1 MPKYKFEK
9 ETEIE
14 LPEGFNTV
22 EEMIAKFSEVTGQ
35 VPTLQQKAALAAKFE
50 KFGDPDTL
58 EARMQ
63 ALLDKRVGDAVAAA
77 KAEGATK
84 KQADAVGD
92 KIVDQWNDL
101 SPQQQ
106 IEYLTTTLGS
116 SLQQKLDAMVAAK
129 WTEAQAALGSAT
141 TGNQQQFDLL
151 AKAVDLKLQNPDLD
165 LKQVWGEMTN
175 LAKADP
181 DTLMRLA
188 LERVTEPKNYEKK
201 IAEERAKWDAEAKTT
216 RQAEDLKVLNGD
228 SIQSWMKPKEERPSL
243 NAPGGDDAM
252 KTSILSKFMADG
264 KITANQ
270 L

>member
-1 MPKYKFEK
+1 MPKFKFEK

-22 EEMIAKFSEVTGQ
+22 AEMIAKITELTGQ
-35 VPTLQQKAALAAKFE
+35 VPTLKQQAALAAKFE
-50 KFGDPDTL
+50 KFGDPETL

-63 ALLDKRVGDAVAAA
+63 ALLDKRVADAVTAA

-84 KQADAVGD
+84 KQAEAVGD
-92 KIVDQWNDL
+92 KIVDQWNEL
-101 SPQQQ
+101 TPQQQ
-106 IEYLTTTLGS
+106 IEYLTSQLTNG
-116 SLQQKLDAMVAAK
+116 LQQRLDAMVAEK
-129 WTEAQAALGSAT
+129 WKIAESALGNAT
-141 TGNQQQFDLL
+141 NGSQQQFDLL
-151 AKAVDLKLQNPDLD
+151 AKAVDLKLANPKLD

-188 LERVTEPKNYEKK
+188 MERVTQGETYKQNL
-201 IAEERAKWDAEAKTT
+201 AEEKAKWEAEAKTKHD
-216 RQAEDLKVLNGD
+216 AEDLKVLNGD
-228 SIQSWMKPKEERPSL
+228 SIQSWMKPNQERISL
-243 NAPGGDDAM
+243 NSPGGEDAM
-252 KTSILSKFMADG
+252 KNSILSRALQDG